1 MKLNASKG
9 LAMSII
15 FRILILLLRLSGN
28 PYRQRVSLRSWM
40 FPFTLLT
47 ELFFIRVLHVG
58 EIARK
63 KLFQCERGWDLIDF
77 PDILL

>member
-1 MKLNASKG
+1 MKLNASKD
-9 LAMSII
+9 LAMLII

-28 PYRQRVSLRSWM
+28 PYRQRVSLRSWII
-40 FPFTLLT
+40 PFTLLT
-47 ELFFIRVLHVG
+47 QLFFVRVLHVG

-63 KLFQCERGWDLIDF
+63 KLFQCERRWDINSF